1 MKIISWN
8 IAHRKEAWNELV
20 GSDADIALLQEAVAP
35 PSDLARDV
43 DVEDLPWV
51 TASNG
56 NLPWRTCVARLSHT
70 VDIDRIKTVPYEEV
84 RPGVLGVSRMGSLS
98 AAAVKT
104 PELDPVTLVS
114 AYAAWEHPHASGNRN
129 WIYADASAH
138 RLLSDVASLIGRQR
152 GHRIIVSGDFNIL
165 YGYGENRSR
174 YWAARYQTVFDRMQ
188 AMGLKFIGPQAP
200 NGRQAHPWPSELPSH
215 SKNVPTFH
223 SNQHTP
229 ESATRQLDF
238 VFASRSLAEDV
249 TVKALNDPEEW
260 GPSDHCRVVIE
271 IE

>member
-8 IAHRKEAWNELV
+8 IAHRQHVWHDIV
-20 GSDADIALLQEAVAP
+20 GSDADIAMLQEAVAP
-35 PSDLARDV
+35 PSDLEGEV
-43 DVEDLPWV
+43 DVEDTPWV

-56 NLPWRTCVARLSHT
+56 NLRWRTSIARLSRA
-70 VDIDRIKTVPYEEV
+70 VDIDRIKTVPYDEV
-84 RPGVLGVSRMGSLS
+84 GPGVLGVSRMGSLS
-98 AAAVKT
+98 AAVVST
-104 PELDPVTLVS
+104 PDHDPVTLVS
-114 AYAAWEHPHASGNRN
+114 AYAAWERPYASQSKN

-138 RLLSDVASLIGRQR
+138 RLLSDVASLIGKQR

-188 AMGLKFIGPQAP
+188 AMGLQFIGPQAP
-200 NGRQAHPWPSELPSH
+200 NGRQADPWPSELPSD

-223 SNQHTP
+223 SNRQTP
-229 ESATRQLDF
+229 ETATRQLDF
-238 VFASRSLAEDV
+238 VFASKALVNNV
-249 TVKALNDPEEW
+249 TVKALNNPEEW

-271 IE
+271 IG

>member
-8 IAHRKEAWNELV
+8 IAHRREAWNELV

-35 PSDLARDV
+35 PSDLASDV

-56 NLPWRTCVARLSHT
+56 NLPWRACIARFSRA
-70 VDIDRIKTVPYEEV
+70 VDIARIKTVPYEEV

-98 AAAVKT
+98 AAIVST
-104 PELDPVTLVS
+104 PDHDPVTLVS
-114 AYAAWEHPHASGNRN
+114 AYAACQSPSASQNRN
-129 WIYADASAH
+129 WIFADASAH
-138 RLLSDVASLIGRQR
+138 RLLSDVASLIGKQW
-152 GHRIIVSGDFNIL
+152 GHRIIISGDFNIL
-165 YGYGENRSR
+165 YGYGEDRSM

-200 NGRQAHPWPSELPSH
+200 NGRQADPWPSELPLDSE
-215 SKNVPTFH
+215 NVPTFH
-223 SNQHTP
+223 SNRQTP
-229 ESATRQLDF
+229 ETATRQLDF
-238 VFASRSLAEDV
+238 VFASQALAKDL

-271 IE
+271 IG